1 MSIQLQEHKFLLED
15 KKWLGLSKGFDMFH
29 VLEYDNYDFKGTYN
43 YIVSAD
49 ARIRIMYNFSRGTPD
64 EQEIAKFI
72 YLAFIR
78 GVKDYNAAYL
88 VFNFEVDMISFQL
101 GVIYKWIQTYHVQ
114 MQLDWLK
121 YILEFLERYGMNP
134 VRDAHFEQMKGNYVL
149 SVCVLEILYDYK
161 IMVSDLIHDKDYQ
174 NLEMKLYTP
183 DEAARCFRLFLNM
196 QNESERTLVI
206 WIIFMRLDILLSAN
220 LLYHR
225 IINNQRMGVVITL
238 EDEETLKN
246 TNDINERLRVFFK
259 YFQDDQFIEMCKN
272 TIPRTSSSN

>member
-1 MSIQLQEHKFLLED
+1 MSIQLQEHKVLLED

-49 ARIRIMYNFSRGTPD
+49 ARIRVMYNFSKGTPD

-72 YLAFIR
+72 YLAFSR
-78 GVKDYNAAYL
+78 GIKDYNAAYL

-101 GVIYKWIQTYHVQ
+101 EVIYKWIQTYHVQ
-114 MQLDWLK
+114 IQLDWLK

-161 IMVSDLIHDKDYQ
+161 IMVSDLIHDKEYQ

-183 DEAARCFRLFLNM
+183 DGAAQYFHLFLNM